1 MATAI
6 PKIDVL
12 SSRVTRVLGLNP
24 GPFTL
29 RGTNT
34 YLVGT
39 GKSRILIDT
48 GDAGIPGYV
57 PNLREALQ
65 SSGTALQEILIT
77 HWHHD
82 HVGGIPAIWQAFQ
95 LVSPFR
101 ISKLPR
107 NPSGGGSKDTEGYSP
122 PQGEETTGVPGVGY
136 SYLREGDVI
145 KTEGATLK
153 AIYTPGHTDDHM
165 ALLLEEENAVF
176 SGDCIL
182 GEGTTVFEDL
192 YDYMKSLQKLAGFK
206 PATIYPGH
214 GPIVQNATEKIQEY
228 INHRNMRE
236 SQILAALQKASK
248 TPLTA
253 MEIVKM
259 VYVDTPEHL
268 HKAAAGNVTHHLHKL
283 VKDGVIDKF
292 GDPSAPKWALS
303 KL

>member
-1 MATAI
+1 MASIREDLNRNASEVPPPLP
-6 PKIDVL
+6 PKKNRSPYEL
-12 SSRVTRVLGLNP
+12 TLGEPSRSP
-24 GPFTL
+24 GKAPMD
-29 RGTNT
+29 RSGHAP
-34 YLVGT
+34 G
-39 GKSRILIDT
+39 GQSR
-48 GDAGIPGYV
+48 
-57 PNLREALQ
+57 
-65 SSGTALQEILIT
+65 SSGKIQGRKGHGISARWWDACYPALIMICTRGQHL
-77 HWHHD
+77 
-82 HVGGIPAIWQAFQ
+82 ARF
-95 LVSPFR
+95 SPFR

-107 NPSGGGSKDTEGYSP
+107 NPSGLGSKDAEGYSP
-122 PQGEETTGVPGVGY
+122 SQGVETTGVTGVGY
-136 SYLREGDVI
+136 IYLREGDVI

-192 YDYMKSLQKLAGFK
+192 YDYMKSLQKLAGLK
-206 PATIYPGH
+206 PGTIYPGH

-236 SQILAALQKASK
+236 SQILAVFQKARE

-283 VKDGVIDKF
+283 VKEGTIEKF

>member
-1 MATAI
+1 MTNSTKPI
-6 PKIDVL
+6 EIVLDVEL
-12 SSRVTRVLGLNP
+12 KWAN
-24 GPFTL
+24 
-29 RGTNT
+29 N
-34 YLVGT
+34 
-39 GKSRILIDT
+39 
-48 GDAGIPGYV
+48 GI
-57 PNLREALQ
+57 AL
-65 SSGTALQEILIT
+65 
-77 HWHHD
+77 
-82 HVGGIPAIWQAFQ
+82 
-95 LVSPFR
+95 SPFR

-107 NPSGGGSKDTEGYSP
+107 NPSGLGSKDAEGYSP
-122 PQGEETTGVPGVGY
+122 PQGVETTGVPGVGY
-136 SYLREGDVI
+136 TYLREGDVI

-192 YDYMKSLQKLAGFK
+192 YDYMKSLQKLAGLK
-206 PATIYPGH
+206 PGTIYPGH
-214 GPIVQNATEKIQEY
+214 GPIVQNATNKIQEY

-236 SQILAALQKASK
+236 SQILAAFQKARE

-283 VKDGVIDKF
+283 VKEGTIEKF
-292 GDPSAPKWALS
+292 GDPAAPKWALS